1 MDGRRG
7 HAAHRSEELVRSILV
22 TIATK
27 EKYTAMP
34 DPKLDWFTHDRL
46 GLFVHWGLYAL
57 GARHEW
63 LMNRERIQTKTYER
77 YARYFEPDLFDP
89 VDWAQQAKRA
99 GMKYVVLT
107 TKHHEGFCLWDS
119 KLTDYTVMNTPY
131 GKDIVAQYVDA
142 VRAAG
147 LKVGFYHSLLD
158 WHHPDFL
165 VDGHHPR
172 RDDPDAE
179 AQNVGRDPS
188 RYRAYLHGQVREL
201 LTGYGKIDYL
211 FYDFSYEHSDH
222 GEIWGGKGAAAW
234 GSEELLALTRELQP
248 GILVNDRL
256 GIPGDFVTP
265 EQYQPAKPMEIDGRP
280 VPWEACQTLNGSWGY
295 FRDNQNDKP
304 VDLLVRMLVD
314 GVSKNGNLLLNVGPT
329 ARGNFDPRAVRA
341 LQGIGDWMDLHARSI
356 YGATASPFT
365 PPTDV
370 RYTQRGNRLYVHIF
384 SWPLEHLHLPDL
396 AGKVEYAQLL
406 NDASEIGFRVID
418 PAVRAQNTG
427 VGGQPPGTLTLPC
440 RFVDPR
446 SRCRSSSSSCP
457 SRKRHDDSIP
467 ERTSSAMIVRRR
479 SHPRPTWSWT
489 DQVHDHPWS
498 ARSRST
504 VAPGERPRPG
514 AQRLRGPLREGC
526 ALLPDGVERRRH
538 STPRAAVLPMAF
550 SSIWPRLRSI
560 CKGRRVLKRG
570 AGGPS

>member
-1 MDGRRG
+1 
-7 HAAHRSEELVRSILV
+7 
-22 TIATK
+22 
-27 EKYTAMP
+27 
-34 DPKLDWFTHDRL
+34 
-46 GLFVHWGLYAL
+46 
-57 GARHEW
+57 
-63 LMNRERIQTKTYER
+63 
-77 YARYFEPDLFDP
+77 
-89 VDWAQQAKRA
+89 
-99 GMKYVVLT
+99 MKYVVLT

-222 GEIWGGKGAAAW
+222 REIWGGKGAAAW

-370 RYTQRGNRLYVHIF
+370 RYTQRATGSTSTF
-384 SWPLEHLHLPDL
+384 S
-396 AGKVEYAQLL
+396 AGRSSTSTCPISPGRSSTRNCSTTPRRSASASSTRRSAPRTRASGPAARHPHPHPADSSTRGRGAGCRALL
-406 NDASEIGFRVID
+406 
-418 PAVRAQNTG
+418 VRAGSAMTTQF
-427 VGGQPPGTLTLPC
+427 L
-440 RFVDPR
+440 
-446 SRCRSSSSSCP
+446 
-457 SRKRHDDSIP
+457 
-467 ERTSSAMIVRRR
+467 RTSSAMIVRRR

-489 DQVHDHPWS
+489 
-498 ARSRST
+498 
-504 VAPGERPRPG
+504 E
-514 AQRLRGPLREGC
+514 
-526 ALLPDGVERRRH
+526 
-538 STPRAAVLPMAF
+538 
-550 SSIWPRLRSI
+550 SSP
-560 CKGRRVLKRG
+560 
-570 AGGPS
+570 